1 MTDGWMAVFNKGLY
15 ICLYIGGLVQ
25 DCGISSVDALE
36 IPQSW
41 TKLLIYLMN

>member
-1 MTDGWMAVFNKGLY
+1 MADGQMAVFNEGLY

-25 DCGISSVDALE
+25 DCGISSADALE

-41 TKLLIYLMN
+41 TKPPLYFMS